1 MGPKLTHPVPV
12 PMVRLFTC
20 SDEVVMV
27 EAKIELVKM
36 AIVDKLLGILDK
48 YSCPKFLTVD
58 VRDVSKKGVETMVAK
73 FAVDT
78 NPDVCR
84 PRVVETK
91 EVVETYPVVPRPA
104 TVDVMLAILIP
115 PGPKAVEKE
124 DIAEFNVN
132 VETYPAV
139 PRPVT
144 VDVIFPR
151 VISPPPPPPPP
162 TEPPFSVRVPLLTNK
177 SC

>member
-1 MGPKLTHPVPV
+1 MTHPVPV
-12 PMVRLFTC
+12 PIVRLFTC

-27 EAKIELVKM
+27 EAKMELVKM
-36 AIVDKLLGILDK
+36 AIVERLLGMVDK
-48 YSCPKFLTVD
+48 YNCPKFLTVD
-58 VRDVSKKGVETMVAK
+58 LRDVSKKGVETMVEK

-78 NPDVCR
+78 NPDVWR
-84 PRVVETK
+84 PRVVDTK
-91 EVVETYPVVPRPA
+91 ERVEIYPVVPRPV
-104 TVDVMLAILIP
+104 TVDVIFAMLIP

-162 TEPPFSVRVPLLTNK
+162 TEPPFKVNIPLLTNN